1 MITLD
6 ELKSWLMQQPR
17 PAFARIT
24 TADGAV
30 HDVQCTGT
38 TWPKITETVA
48 ALQPELLQAMTA
60 DGKLLRALRP
70 ADRSEDWGERPA
82 AERNPPLANI
92 PITAADPET
101 QRFAL
106 VAQLIA
112 EAYRHSN
119 ENAFSRLA
127 QIVDS
132 LVSRS
137 GDVERA
143 REQMYRAHVK
153 QLEEQIKS
161 LGAEPQEGGDLLQTM
176 LGQFLGGM
184 AASSAPIPPHV
195 NGKGKA

>member
-1 MITLD
+1 MRV
-6 ELKSWLMQQPR
+6 S
-17 PAFARIT
+17 
-24 TADGAV
+24 TADGAMHEV
-30 HDVQCTGT
+30 ACTGT

-48 ALQPELLQAMTA
+48 ALQPELLQAMSA

-70 ADRSEDWGERPA
+70 ADRSDDWGERPP
-82 AERNPPLANI
+82 EQRNPPLTNI

-106 VAQLIA
+106 IAQLIA

-153 QLEEQIKS
+153 QLEEQIKA
-161 LGAEPQEGGDLLQTM
+161 LGAEPQDGGDLLQTM
-176 LGQFLGGM
+176 LGQFIGGM
-184 AASSAPIPPHV
+184 SAAAAPAAAPPHI